1 MGLMRPKRNFKDPVI
16 QRKTSMHYKP
26 LPSWERNITTPDF
39 GVEEELTTH
48 SCQNFTASR
57 NHLGSQPDPSETAE
71 LPWV

>member
-1 MGLMRPKRNFKDPVI
+1 
-16 QRKTSMHYKP
+16 MHYKP